1 MKILFVYTYGQVPQF
16 PVGIGNLSSMLK
28 KSGHETKLVCISSR
42 ESEKKLINTAQAWKP
57 DIVAFSSMSS
67 MFERIK
73 ILSAQT
79 RASLP
84 DTFQICGGIH
94 TTLIPECL
102 EGTDLDAVCIGEGEY
117 AIVDLLEKKGENKNY
132 KNTGG
137 FWFKGT
143 DNEIIKNS
151 PAPLIQNLDALP
163 MPDYDIY
170 YSQDISGKV
179 EGRAEFLFCRGCP
192 FDCTYCSNHAIK
204 SLHRT
209 QKYIRYPSYKKAIE
223 EVAYVTKKH
232 NIKYV
237 VFNDDIITLNR
248 IWFFDFFNEYKRNI
262 AIPFYCNIRPKT
274 CDADMFKL
282 LKEANCDSVAIGME
296 SGNTYIR
303 KQILNRNISDDD
315 ILTTFKLAQDY
326 GLKTLSFTMI
336 GIPYETKETI
346 IETVVFAARLGENTS
361 LWCSIF
367 HPYPKTKLYD
377 LCLEK
382 GWIAS
387 KLRDYSAERSVS
399 VLKLPD
405 VSSKDIN
412 AYHKLFHVL
421 IQIEHILSKKTSQ
434 SKRKIM
440 RYLYRYPRYPYLLLL
455 FHYFHKVRMY
465 GTKKTILRIWQRI
478 TA

>member
-1 MKILFVYTYGQVPQF
+1 MKVLFVYNYGKVPQY
-16 PVGIGNLSSMLK
+16 PIGIGILSSMLK
-28 KSGHETKLVCISSR
+28 MSGHETKLVCLSVG
-42 ESEKKLINTAQAWKP
+42 ESEKKLMNTAQTWKP

-117 AIVDLLEKKGENKNY
+117 AIVDLLEKRGENKTYTNI
-132 KNTGG
+132 GG
-137 FWFKGT
+137 FWFKGA
-143 DNEIIKNS
+143 DKEVIKNS
-151 PAPLIQNLDALP
+151 PAPLVQDLDALP

-204 SLHRT
+204 SLHGKQR
-209 QKYIRYPSYKKAIE
+209 YIRYPTVEKAIE
-223 EVAYVTKKH
+223 EVKYVTKKH

-248 IWFFDFFNEYKRNI
+248 TWFYDFFNEYKRKI

-274 CDADMFKL
+274 CDAAMFKM
-282 LKEANCDSVAIGME
+282 LKEANCDSVAIGVE

-303 KQILNRNISDDD
+303 KKILNRDISDDD
-315 ILTTFKLAQDY
+315 ILTTFKLAQGY
-326 GLKTLSFTMI
+326 GLKTLSFSMV
-336 GIPYETKETI
+336 GIPYETKEKI
-346 IETVVFAARLGENTS
+346 IETVTFLARLGENNS
-361 LWCSIF
+361 SWFSVF

-382 GWIAS
+382 GWIDS
-387 KLRDYSAERSVS
+387 KLKDYSAERTVS

-405 VSSKDIN
+405 VSSKDIS
-412 AYHKLFHVL
+412 AYHKLFHIL
-421 IQIEHILSKKTSQ
+421 IQIEHILSKNTSQ
-434 SKRKIM
+434 YKRKII
-440 RYLYRYPRYPYLLLL
+440 RYLYMYPRYPYMLLL
-455 FHYFHKVRMY
+455 FHYFHKFRMY
-465 GTKKTILRIWQRI
+465 GPKKAILRIWQRI
-478 TA
+478 TT